1 MTELQAPDMGQ
12 VSIEEN
18 VPAKAKERI
27 DWGAVGKTI
36 VSSKYFLPVVI
47 LLAGITA
54 VFWPL
59 LSSLYGLWTGK
70 DGYYT
75 HGFLVPLITG
85 YLIYRAWPTLKDTPI
100 KPQVWAIF
108 LIIPILWVAY
118 AARLAE
124 MKFVLSIGFISTLLL
139 GILFVFGWKWLAKLT
154 LPVMY
159 LIFALPLWSGIVNGY
174 TNPLQTL
181 STKVAYN
188 LLKLF
193 GDPYLANSTDI
204 LMGNFWLN
212 VGVPCSGLK
221 LVIAITAFTC
231 FFVMIG
237 GLNIKGILAMFIA
250 IVPLC
255 LFINGLRIALI
266 GIVGAQYGDQ
276 AGMTFHDYSGY
287 LTLIVCFFILFKFA
301 RLLGWKD

>member
-1 MTELQAPDMGQ
+1 MGELQAPDMGQ
-12 VSIEEN
+12 VLTEPS
-18 VPAKAKERI
+18 VPAKEKERI
-27 DWGAVGKTI
+27 DWGAIANKI
-36 VSSKYFLPVVI
+36 VRSKYFVPVLI
-47 LLAGITA
+47 MAGGITA

-59 LSSLYGLWTGK
+59 LSYLYSLWTGP

-75 HGFLVPLITG
+75 HGFLVPFISG
-85 YLIYRAWPTLKDTPI
+85 YLVYRAWPKLKEEKI
-100 KPQVWAIF
+100 QPQYWAIF
-108 LIIPILWVAY
+108 LIAPILWVAY

-124 MKFVLSIGFISTLLL
+124 LKFVLSIGFISTLLL
-139 GILFVFGWKWLAKLT
+139 GILFVFGWRWLWRLC
-154 LPVMY
+154 LPVLY
-159 LIFALPLWSGIVNGY
+159 LMFALPLWSGVVNGY

-188 LLKLF
+188 ILKLF
-193 GDPYLANSTDI
+193 GDPYLANNTDI
-204 LMGNFWLN
+204 LVGDFWLN

-237 GLNIKGILAMFIA
+237 GLKPGGIIAMFMA
-250 IVPLC
+250 IIPLC

-266 GIVGAQYGDQ
+266 GLVGEAYGDK

-287 LTLIVCFFILFKFA
+287 ITLVVCFFILFKFA
-301 RLLGWKD
+301 RFLGWKD